1 MNYLFLLLTLTQ
13 LSTQL
18 PWPGSSSALVRRAHN
33 FSPYSS
39 SFRRVSS
46 HSSRRLGRRQTEGS
60 GSIINNA
67 YLKYLL
73 PITFGD
79 QTLDA
84 EIDTG
89 SSDTWLIQSGFQCY
103 QTFDRSSESFTGLES
118 PIDCNFGGTYTP
130 DAEFEPIEGV
140 EQLSCYGQTETTL
153 RCVEGPLGITPV
165 TICGLTVPEQTVGAP
180 DQVSD
185 LLENNSH

>member
-1 MNYLFLLLTLTQ
+1 MNYLFLLLTLTH

-18 PWPGSSSALVRRAHN
+18 PWPGLSSNLVRRAHN
-33 FSPYSS
+33 YSPYTS

-60 GSIINNA
+60 GSIIDNA

-73 PITFGD
+73 PITFGN

-103 QTFDRSSESFTGLES
+103 QTYDQSSASFTGLEA

-130 DAEFEPIEGV
+130 DAEFEPIAGI
-140 EQLSCYGQTETTL
+140 EQLSCYGQSESTL
-153 RCVEGPLGITPV
+153 RCVEGPLGTTPV
-165 TICGLTVPEQTVGAP
+165 TICGLTVSEQIVGAP
-180 DQVSD
+180 DLVSN
-185 LLENNSH
+185 LENNSH